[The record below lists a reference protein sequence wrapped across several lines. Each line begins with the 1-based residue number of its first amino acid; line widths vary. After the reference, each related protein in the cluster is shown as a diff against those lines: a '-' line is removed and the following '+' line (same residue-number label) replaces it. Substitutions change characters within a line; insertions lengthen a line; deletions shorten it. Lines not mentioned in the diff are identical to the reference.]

1 MLFLLIQKF
10 FVSLLFFLTVFF
22 SVKTFHLKLSVRP
35 MVMPG

>member
-10 FVSLLFFLTVFF
+10 FVSLFFLTVFF